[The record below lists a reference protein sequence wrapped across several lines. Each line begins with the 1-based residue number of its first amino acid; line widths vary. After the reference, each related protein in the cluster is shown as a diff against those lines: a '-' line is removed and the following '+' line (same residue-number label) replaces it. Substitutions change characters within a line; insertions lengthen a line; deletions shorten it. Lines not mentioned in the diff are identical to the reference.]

1 MNEIVKYHNKL
12 NSLSFG
18 SLGELGQNL
27 FFSMLTKLKD
37 KADKEV
43 IFTADELNSFV
54 KERNLTN
61 KELFIECNKL
71 KYNIFKMDFKSIK
84 KNDDNSLDIGYH
96 NIFKSFFLRVTA
108 TESEQYAHLPS
119 SYVPKEWELP
129 QNVKFIKFKFLKV
142 QINPEFAYLVNELTA
157 NFTRFELEEFIALS
171 GKYTKTLYRLLK
183 QYRQTGKRIFE
194 WQEFAELMDIPADYR
209 QTDIDQFILKPALK
223 ELTKERNLFD
233 TTRIPFENLTCTKL
247 NKNKKKCNKGDRVRH
262 ILFEWK
268 PEERKIDCKDF
279 YSDFAEKHRGKTFYF
294 NGYGKFV
301 FKGLGKNLE
310 GDRIFIFENEEMA
323 RYSEKINDYPTKN
336 SLEKLAKNIIN
347 A

>member
-1 MNEIVKYHNKL
+1 MNEIVKYHNDFNKIKL
-12 NSLSFG
+12 PNFT
-18 SLGELGQNL
+18 ELEQNL
-27 FFSMLTKLKD
+27 LFGMLTKIKNSSECEFSANELKSFISD
-37 KADKEV
+37 KNPTNTELYHYANALGSKFFKAD
-43 IFTADELNSFV
+43 FTEIRKISD
-54 KERNLTN
+54 
-61 KELFIECNKL
+61 
-71 KYNIFKMDFKSIK
+71 
-84 KNDDNSLDIGYH
+84 
-96 NIFKSFFLRVTA
+96 
-108 TESEQYAHLPS
+108 TESVKSTYNLF
-119 SYVPKEWELP
+119 KEYSIFYLNNDNEKILTR
-129 QNVKFIKFKFLKV
+129 IKIE
-142 QINPEFAYLVNELTA
+142 INEVFAYLVNELTA
-157 NFTRFELEEFIALS
+157 NFTRFELAEFIALS

-183 QYRQTGKRIFE
+183 QYRNTGYLRME
-194 WQEFAELMDIPADYR
+194 WDEFARIMDIPADYR
-209 QTDIDQFILKPALK
+209 QIDINERILKPALK

-279 YSDFAEKHRGKTFYF
+279 YSDFAEKHSGKTFYF

-310 GDRIFIFENEEMA
+310 GDRIFIFEDEEMA

-336 SLEKLAKNIIN
+336 SLEKLAKKIID

>member
-1 MNEIVKYHNKL
+1 MKEIVKYHNNL

-27 FFSMLTKLKD
+27 FFSILAKLKD

-129 QNVKFIKFKFLKV
+129 QDVKFIKFKFLRV
-142 QINPEFAYLVNELTA
+142 QINEGFDYLVKELTKH
-157 NFTRFELEEFIALS
+157 FTRFELAEFIAIS

-223 ELTKERNLFD
+223 ELTKERTLFD
-233 TTRIPFENLTCTKL
+233 QARIPFENLTYTKL

-268 PEERKIDCKDF
+268 PEVIEIDCRDI
-279 YSDFAEKHRGKTFYF
+279 YSDFAEKHRNKTFYF
-294 NGYGKFV
+294 KGFGKFV
-301 FKGLGKNLE
+301 FKGLGKNSDGE
-310 GDRIFIFENEEMA
+310 RIFIFENA
-323 RYSEKINDYPTKN
+323 DKSEIKIKTDNTTKE
-336 SLEKLAKNIIN
+336 SLKELEKNIIN